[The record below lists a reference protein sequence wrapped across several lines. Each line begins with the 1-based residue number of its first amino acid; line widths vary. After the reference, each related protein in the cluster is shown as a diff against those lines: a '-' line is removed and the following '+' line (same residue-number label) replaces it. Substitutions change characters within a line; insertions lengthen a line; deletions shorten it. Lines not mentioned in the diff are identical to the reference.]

1 MKAMTKVLIGVLL
14 VAVLSMNAL
23 AASGELTV
31 YYGAMQDQ
39 MAPLLEAFSRRYPDI
54 NIKSYRAA
62 NEELAATMEMELRA
76 RNPQFDVAVMGN
88 GPILTLE
95 GRYNCFDEFTPEG
108 ITSVSQDLLD
118 PMGKLIPVGTGFYV
132 IVFNTN
138 EVDPSEAPRSW
149 ADLTNAK
156 WTNKIIMADPTSS
169 SSIYTFIWMI
179 TQHLSGEPFGW
190 DYFKTLHSMNT
201 SYVASHGTIGEVVAI
216 GERPV
221 GIQVMATAKSSMVK
235 GDPVSIVY
243 PEEGLP
249 SEVNVAVVRKG
260 TKNLEN
266 AKLFVEF
273 MLSEE
278 GQMLVADHLGWI
290 PVRTDMTEYRFP
302 DGTLLSELKF
312 LPRDVQWITDE
323 RANILENFRS
333 ITR

>member
-118 PMGKLIPVGTGFYV
+118 PKGKLIPVGTGF
-132 IVFNTN
+132 T
-138 EVDPSEAPRSW
+138 
-149 ADLTNAK
+149 
-156 WTNKIIMADPTSS
+156 
-169 SSIYTFIWMI
+169 
-179 TQHLSGEPFGW
+179 
-190 DYFKTLHSMNT
+190 
-201 SYVASHGTIGEVVAI
+201 
-216 GERPV
+216 
-221 GIQVMATAKSSMVK
+221 
-235 GDPVSIVY
+235 
-243 PEEGLP
+243 
-249 SEVNVAVVRKG
+249 
-260 TKNLEN
+260 
-266 AKLFVEF
+266 
-273 MLSEE
+273 
-278 GQMLVADHLGWI
+278 
-290 PVRTDMTEYRFP
+290 
-302 DGTLLSELKF
+302 
-312 LPRDVQWITDE
+312 
-323 RANILENFRS
+323 
-333 ITR
+333 